1 MEKDGVI
8 PGATTNTLTVTEAG
22 SYTLDGTLTG
32 NCPTGNCCP
41 IIVELLP
48 IPVLAVTA
56 QPAKGNCTGSTIT
69 LGVTGTNTATYAWAG
84 PNGFTSTSA
93 NPTVTTSATSIH
105 AGVYTITGTSSLGC
119 TATATVQVNVN
130 PVPTA
135 TANAPLQ
142 VCLNGTANLSVSS
155 NPAGAS
161 YSWSGPAG
169 FTSTAAN
176 PTIAS
181 VTNANVGTYS
191 VT

>member
-1 MEKDGVI
+1 
-8 PGATTNTLTVTEAG
+8 
-22 SYTLDGTLTG
+22 
-32 NCPTGNCCP
+32 
-41 IIVELLP
+41 
-48 IPVLAVTA
+48 
-56 QPAKGNCTGSTIT
+56 
-69 LGVTGTNTATYAWAG
+69 
-84 PNGFTSTSA
+84 
-93 NPTVTTSATSIH
+93 
-105 AGVYTITGTSSLGC
+105 LGC

-191 VT
+191 VNVTDINGCTATTTTSISLYTAPMYHYSNSIGCL